1 LPSRT
6 CPGGLPAGADRAT
19 GYTGRVVVQA
29 LVRRG
34 ALVRAMVR
42 AEACGPLQ
50 I

>member
-1 LPSRT
+1 VKIMTQPVSPVLVT
-6 CPGGLPAGADRAT
+6 GAT

-34 ALVRAMVR
+34 VLVRAMVR